1 MLSSGLSGVVD
12 CAFLGVVGV
21 GELDSSVRSM
31 TLGDMT
37 VRFEGTLKKMEM
49 GFQQFKTLMTRY

>member
-12 CAFLGVVGV
+12 CAFLGVVRV

-31 TLGDMT
+31 TLGGMT
-37 VRFEGTLKKMEM
+37 VRFEGTLKDMEM
-49 GFQQFKTLMTRY
+49 GFQPFKTLMTRY